1 MIIDST
7 GMKKIEAAS
16 SLPVN
21 QLMERAGRTAAEAIR
36 KECSGDEM
44 ILILAGKG
52 NNGGDGYVIAR
63 CLSDMHV
70 YVCAVDGK
78 PRTQEAQEA
87 AAKVNPACFI
97 SVDECPAWVNKADII
112 IDCVYGFGFHGA
124 LKPAVRKLFR
134 QVSASHARI
143 FSIDVNSGACADDS
157 TADAEAI
164 VSDITFALDCYKPT
178 HMYGKEHHLF
188 HEVRLLDLG
197 LPHDIRTPF
206 REMNEEEFFRHF
218 PKRRDN
224 AYKGT
229 YGGCTLIGGSYGMVG
244 ALSLNILG
252 ARTIGASYIHAAT
265 PEEVY
270 PIAAGRSLTTVFHPF
285 TDGNWHEV
293 ISSLMPGARAI
304 AFGSGCV
311 NMTHKQDILD
321 LVLQS
326 AACPVVLDA
335 EAIRLLHHNYYILS
349 FIQEPVILTPHIGE
363 FSALINKPVSYIA
376 DHRVEL
382 TRSFARRYGCIVVL
396 KGANTTVAS
405 PSGEIYI
412 NQSGCNALAQAGS
425 GDLLTG
431 MITACLTQ
439 TADVYAAVCMA
450 VWLHGRLAE
459 LGAEKHACQNFD
471 LSRFPELADQFF
483 YSHHY

>member
-16 SLPVN
+16 CLSTEE
-21 QLMERAGRTAAEAIR
+21 LMERAGRTAADEIR
-36 KECSGDEM
+36 SELNGNET
-44 ILILAGKG
+44 ILILCGKG
-52 NNGGDGYVIAR
+52 NNGGDGYVIAN
-63 CLSDMHV
+63 CLKDMHV
-70 YVCAVDGK
+70 YVCQVDG
-78 PRTQEAQEA
+78 PCQTEASEKAFSRLDQSMIITLENLPGRLAEA
-87 AAKVNPACFI
+87 DV
-97 SVDECPAWVNKADII
+97 I
-112 IDCVYGFGFHGA
+112 IDCIYGFGFHGC
-124 LKPAVRKLFR
+124 LKPAMRKLF
-134 QVSASHARI
+134 QAVDQTHARI
-143 FSIDVNSGACADDS
+143 FSIDINSGACADDS
-157 TADAEAI
+157 TYDPDAI
-164 VSDITFALDCYKPT
+164 VSEITYALDCRKPI
-178 HMYGKEHHLF
+178 HLYAKEHHLF
-188 HEVRLLDLG
+188 QKVKVLDLK
-197 LPHDIRTPF
+197 LPHTAESKYI
-206 REMNEEEFFRHF
+206 EMNEEKFFRLF
-218 PKRRDN
+218 PQRRDN

-252 ARTIGASYIHAAT
+252 ARTIGASYIHAVT
-265 PEEVY
+265 TEEVY
-270 PIAAGRSLTTVFHPF
+270 PMAAMRSLTTVFHPF
-285 TDGNWHEV
+285 TDGNWREV
-293 ISSLMPGARAI
+293 VSSTIRQARAI

-326 AACPVVLDA
+326 APCPVVLDA
-335 EAIRLLHHNYYILS
+335 EAIRLLNNNYYILS

-405 PSGEIYI
+405 PSGEVYV

-439 TADVYAAVCMA
+439 TADVYEAVCMA
-450 VWLHGRLAE
+450 VWLHGHLAE
-459 LGAEKHACQNFD
+459 EGAKAHASQNFD
-471 LSRFPELADQFF
+471 LSLFPSLGDAFF
-483 YSHHY
+483 FHHGY